1 MYFIHYNPPSI
12 LEAFHSHPFASLF
25 TLAVWIMVMLFV
37 WSSLST
43 ESESRGDSIMELP
56 RETNMMNAERL
67 GFRQNGPSIGRKQ
80 DGCMCGAVFAPNR
93 STTRY
98 CGDACKAEAIRRNNL
113 ERKRATKC

>member
-43 ESESRGDSIMELP
+43 ESESRGDSIKEY
-56 RETNMMNAERL
+56 AEGL
-67 GFRQNGPSIGRKQ
+67 K
-80 DGCMCGAVFAPNR
+80 
-93 STTRY
+93 
-98 CGDACKAEAIRRNNL
+98 
-113 ERKRATKC
+113 

>member
-43 ESESRGDSIMELP
+43 ESESRGDSIMFVSGGL
-56 RETNMMNAERL
+56 TAAYSVI
-67 GFRQNGPSIGRKQ
+67 GFFGVCWAIYDWGSEIGAINYFLA
-80 DGCMCGAVFAPNR
+80 MTVAAAAAVF
-93 STTRY
+93 TLFGILIGMRY
-98 CGDACKAEAIRRNNL
+98 KKPEV
-113 ERKRATKC
+113 RK